1 MFDPIVHQDSSL
13 GPCPCSCN
21 PSTGLAVSE
30 EGKCAYS
37 GLVSEGEVEYDA
49 LEVSGKEEEKESTYF
64 SAASVEEIL
73 YADYLS
79 SPSPS
84 TLSSGKRMSSSSI
97 RILADSAMP
106 SVGPKTE
113 FQKCTGH
120 LGSWY
125 RKLVVS

>member
-64 SAASVEEIL
+64 SAASVEEI
-73 YADYLS
+73 
-79 SPSPS
+79 
-84 TLSSGKRMSSSSI
+84 
-97 RILADSAMP
+97 
-106 SVGPKTE
+106 
-113 FQKCTGH
+113 CTPIIYRHRVLLRCH
-120 LGSWY
+120 LVKGCP
-125 RKLVVS
+125 RPRFVS